1 MQLLIIKLTS
11 PDAPPLFAGLTSKKA
26 ESSFVPCEWEDIR
39 KYQRGS
45 KVVLLI
51 PDSEVSLAETKIPS
65 KNKKQMLQAI
75 PYALEDTLA
84 EDIDDL
90 HFSAYRESDD
100 ANAKVAVINR
110 DRLSFWIDLLKEQEI
125 TAHYILPS
133 LFGLTV
139 AETGCWS
146 VDIGE
151 DEAQIRQ
158 GSMEGFASS
167 LDVLDYLLPA
177 AIEEHQPEA
186 LYVSGDSLR
195 VTRILQNQDIDIR
208 AGTSSFL
215 VNSESLEP
223 ALELNLLKNFSRGES
238 ALKNVNWSPWKP
250 VAAIGGLLLA
260 TWVGMFMWQNNQTSQ
275 QLDSIESQITTV
287 YRSAIPGGK
296 QTDADAQLS
305 SMTSTLSQLQG
316 NLNAASVSPLPT
328 IARLAPLLKQFN
340 KMSIKELGFKR
351 NKLEVKVETPN
362 LSMLDQFKQ
371 AATTSKLEVTIGS
384 SKTTADSVAS
394 TLVVQE
400 AI

>member
-11 PDAPPLFAGLTSKKA
+11 PDATPLFAGLTSKKA

-75 PYALEDTLA
+75 PFALEDTLA

-90 HFSAYRESDD
+90 HFSAYRENDD
-100 ANAKVAVINR
+100 ANVKVAVINR
-110 DRLSFWIDLLKEQEI
+110 DRLSFWIDLLKEKDI
-125 TAHYILPS
+125 TVHYILPS
-133 LFGLTV
+133 LFGLTI
-139 AETGCWS
+139 AETGWS

-151 DEAQIRQ
+151 EEAQVRQ
-158 GSMEGFASS
+158 GPHNGFASS
-167 LDVLDYLLPA
+167 LDVLDFLLPQ
-177 AIEEHQPEA
+177 AIEEHEPEA

-223 ALELNLLKNFSRGES
+223 ALELNLLNNFSRGES
-238 ALKNVNWSPWKP
+238 ALKNINWSPWKP
-250 VAAIGGLLLA
+250 VAVIGSLLLA
-260 TWVGMFMWQNNQTSQ
+260 TWVGMFMWQNNQART
-275 QLDSIESQITTV
+275 QLEKIESQITSV

-351 NKLEVKVETPN
+351 NKLQVKVETPN

-371 AATTSKLEVTIGS
+371 AAATSQLEVTIGS
-384 SKTTADSVAS
+384 SKTTADNVES